1 MANFHCAF
9 QMIARQG
16 GKSCVAALAYRSAT
30 NLLDQRTGE
39 FWDYTRKGN
48 VRHVD
53 ILTPDDAPKWV
64 SDIAQEC
71 RSNRQS
77 ALQKYSDII
86 EAAEKRKDSQVY
98 RECEFSLPNEL
109 TEEQNIEWADAFVKD
124 VLVKRG
130 MVAVVNFHFDIDS
143 ETGTEKPHCHV
154 LLSTRHLTQ
163 EGWGLKNRD
172 WNSKDL
178 VQEAREQCSQYQNE
192 ALKKHGFDVQVTHLS
207 YEGREIDID
216 AQPKLGANIF
226 NMTRKGIETNTQKIF
241 DAVRLKNQFKIVK
254 DPEVVFEIVTSQH
267 ATFTGK
273 DIAKVLNRYIDD
285 ADQFQ
290 ILLHRLMA
298 SKELVVLHPKTRESK
313 GRDPEAL
320 ESTEEGKEEGT
331 QKTTGGTKEGGKKE
345 TQGETQGEANR
356 QEKEQVQEGEKS
368 QQQFPQTREP
378 VYTTKEMV
386 RVELNLIKT
395 AEAMAL
401 RKTHPVSERVIN
413 AVIAKYHKK
422 FEEHGGLSADQ
433 EKAIRHMLSPEQIS
447 CVVGFAGAGK
457 TTCLE
462 AVREA
467 FEEEGYAVLGLAPT
481 GRAAQSIG
489 SCGIRSMT
497 VHRFL
502 KSQTQGRERIS
513 KKTVVIMDEAG
524 MLDSRRFSE
533 LETIVEKAGA
543 KMIPMGDNNQAQ
555 AVEAGAPFRLITDRI
570 EPAVLETVVRQQVD
584 WQREAGRLF
593 GTSRPR
599 KALKMYQ
606 ENGCFHGIEE
616 EKPNLADSTK
626 TIDNYCLA
634 RQISGHIWKEMEED
648 VKIEDTRVED
658 MHVEDTRV
666 ESNLPYFDAISQ
678 HQDYALHSYW
688 KTLRY
693 HFIQNIICDFGSH
706 KAGLEARGININAF
720 EKLVLAYKA
729 AGSETNAGE
738 NREILFEWIENA
750 LRKMSY
756 NTIVDTTIKARQ
768 ALVEAWAADRKLFP
782 DESHL
787 MLAFTK
793 ENAHKLNGAARTFM
807 REEGVITGHEVTYK
821 TQSIEEDDFGV
832 EHKVG
837 HQRTF
842 AKGDRILFTR
852 NNKGLGVSNGT
863 LGTIVFLKPGKIKVL
878 LDDNGS
884 GEEQKQL
891 SFAPKLYPFF
901 DNGWA
906 TTIRKSQSVTAD
918 HVKFLG
924 TWEDYRNLAYVA
936 ITRHRRT
943 LHLFYSDLDFWRPE
957 KVIDRLSR
965 IQEKLLGVDY
975 LDAEKLQGHLKEDT
989 DILWHHWHHKK
1000 AEQAIR
1006 QGKDFWAAIK
1016 VTAKDVLETIF
1027 PLEEKKLKE
1036 EEEPFLS
1043 LENSEEHRSRGFFKD
1058 LEAKEGD
1065 GRLPGEGRHPG
1076 ESSSFGKG
1084 CYSDEGQFDED
1095 FGSRDGEHYDGLF
1108 DSDDADGPF
1117 NPNTPSASHQGGRLG
1132 KGRPPEND
1140 YSLGAT
1146 QTPAVSAIDLN
1157 RLKNQ
1162 SKIMKNPEIIFEV
1175 VTAKHSTFTKKDIAR
1190 TLNEHIDDPVL
1201 FQILY
1206 DRLSNSKELVN
1217 LEAPDGQEA
1226 VFTTQKMARIE
1237 RSLVTHAQ
1245 AFAMNKSHLVSP
1257 KIIERTVARFHKKF
1271 EERGGLSMDQDKAI
1285 RHMLSPEQIS
1295 CVVGFAGAGKT
1306 TCLEAVKEAW
1316 MEAGYEVLG
1325 LAPTGKA
1332 ERSISECGIPSMTVH
1347 KFLKD
1352 QEPVSTR
1359 RGMEKGRGAENDAS
1373 EQKAALSSKTV
1384 LVIDEA
1390 GMVDSRRFKQVQ
1402 DLVAKAGAKI
1412 VPMGDNNQLQSVDA
1426 GPAFRLVCDG
1436 APPVV
1441 LETVVRQN
1449 IPWQREATRL
1459 FGMGQPRQALALYH
1473 QEGAFKTVTES
1484 MHNVTGPDRLI
1495 ETFCLS
1501 RQVSG
1506 RIWKEI
1512 AEDYKAAFGAPIN
1525 FGEEGIFDV
1534 LSKHQDFEL
1543 HAEWKDRRKEA
1554 VEGIIQA
1561 FGRQRA
1567 KLEKLGVDI
1576 EKLDA
1581 LVSAYQET
1589 PPEERSPIF
1598 GNIEKILRQM
1608 SYKNIVDTRADAKQ
1622 ALIAEWAA
1630 DLEAEPLETAS
1641 FEVVPLEVVPL
1652 ERTPREVAS
1661 RETAPERSHL
1671 MLAFTNRDAR
1681 SLNESARGI
1690 MREKGRLLGPDYAFE
1705 TKSIEKDD
1713 FGNARTILG
1722 TRTFAQGDRILFT
1735 LNSENLEVKNGSLG
1749 TILSL
1754 DQHTITVSLDGKD
1767 KKRLSFSPTGYPF
1780 LDNGW
1785 ATNIHTAQSVTAEV
1799 VKLLGS
1805 FEQYRNLVYV
1815 AMTRHQT
1822 GIKVYVSD
1830 LDFWREEKVFD
1841 RLSRVQEKL
1850 SGFDYLDEMAMSAKL
1865 EAEGFMAQGD
1875 SHNAPLE
1882 EGILRET
1889 SPNPAFQKIPQKA
1902 SKTDFLDESY
1912 LDLEDTEEK
1921 RSSDIFKDPFDS
1933 RGKEA
1938 FSEEGVEKRKGN
1950 DGRDTKKDITKGDM
1964 KRETQSRKG
1973 HWEEHKPSSSPQT
1986 SPTSS
1991 SSDNG
1996 FKEKLEA
2003 IKEKISRDY
2012 DVETLVKEKPLS
2024 FEEAERQLKERI
2036 VELATSIL
2044 GEPDKGS
2051 RNTPFLRFG
2060 KDGKFAVG
2068 VRGEKQGIYINFT
2081 TWVKGGAIRL
2091 IEDQKGLSAK
2101 EALAW
2106 AKEWL
2111 GGNQVIVESRIVAK
2125 PLDQQEPTEANWKPI
2140 VPVPKEVKDPDIANN
2155 KYLNYMLKDGSK
2167 EISRHAYRDENGN
2180 LKGYVVRLE
2189 KPPIMQ
2195 SDGTTK
2201 TAKLTPPLSYVED
2214 ARGFKYWKW
2223 KAFFG
2228 ENDKTPYGMEK
2239 LRHDHSKPIL
2249 IVEGE
2254 KTADAAQ
2261 KALSTYHV
2269 LSWIGGAG
2277 SVGKTNWDCLI
2288 GKDVTI
2294 WPDYDYNR
2302 TGQEAAQKLQ
2312 EIISG
2317 LNKAA
2322 GRGGAVSIVT
2332 LPEHLRHGLEAMK
2345 DGWDLA
2351 DLLPKGWT
2359 VDTVAGLI
2367 QKARDDATQDDVVRG
2382 SEHKGGKKNQEEK
2395 RNNGEE
2401 KSREKDQE
2409 KSQDKH
2415 AVRTTKKRDVSSST
2429 EPETKPSRQGPSQTS
2444 ASEVS
2449 AKSPQP
2455 KDPLTKKREHFEKIR
2470 LPINQEFCATLGFL
2484 VHHKRLPRTAKELD
2498 AAYWQGERLTAIEGR
2513 LYKEALEGKQKN
2525 IDEKVLTTRARAEL
2539 AENQTA
2545 PRHVTVFGKASG
2557 LTPSQLKQLQQHAL
2571 FHQDKTNQSPTPS
2584 DLESICQAIK
2594 AHGRLMEADG
2604 GVKVEGSLD
2613 EARGHG
2619 TPFTKTP
2626 TKAPKE
2632 SFNQDATQT
2641 PNPQQERPKTPEP
2654 SSSAVIYQ
2662 SLMEQQA
2669 LLRHIKDGSVKTI
2682 YKNGKMVLKDETI
2695 SMLFKSLKVQD
2706 SCSERLGRMNSAIQS
2721 LKDYSKEMRVLD
2733 LSRQN
2738 QRGMDV

>member
-9 QMIARQG
+9 QMISRQG
-16 GKSCVAALAYRSAT
+16 GKSCVASLAYRSAT

-53 ILTPDDAPKWV
+53 ILTPDDAPKWI

-71 RSNRQS
+71 RSDRQS
-77 ALQKYSDII
+77 ALQQYADII

-109 TEEQNIEWADAFVKD
+109 TEEQNIEWATAFVKD
-124 VLVKRG
+124 VFVKHG
-130 MVAVVNFHFDIDS
+130 MVAVVNFHFDIDP
-143 ETGTEKPHCHV
+143 ETGMEKPHCHV
-154 LLSTRHLTQ
+154 LLSTRHLTE

-178 VQEAREQCSQYQNE
+178 VHEAREQCSQYQNE

-207 YEGREIDID
+207 YEEREIDID
-216 AQPKLGANIF
+216 AQPKLGATIF

-254 DPEVVFEIVTSQH
+254 DPEIVFEIVTSQH
-267 ATFTGK
+267 ATFTRK

-290 ILLHRLMA
+290 ILLNRLMA
-298 SKELVVLHPKTRESK
+298 SKELVALQPKK
-313 GRDPEAL
+313 
-320 ESTEEGKEEGT
+320 EEGKEEGT
-331 QKTTGGTKEGGKKE
+331 QKTTGETKEGGKKE
-345 TQGETQGEANR
+345 IQEEANR
-356 QEKEQVQEGEKS
+356 QEKEQSQEGEKPE
-368 QQQFPQTREP
+368 QRLHQTREP
-378 VYTTKEMV
+378 VYTTQKMV
-386 RVELNLIKT
+386 WVELSLIKT

-401 RKTHPVSERVIN
+401 RKTHPVSEHVTN
-413 AVIAKYHKK
+413 TVIAKYHKK
-422 FEEHGGLSADQ
+422 FKDHGDGGLSADQ
-433 EKAIRHMLSPEQIS
+433 EKAIRHMLSPQQIS

-481 GRAAQSIG
+481 GRAEQSIG

-502 KSQTQGRERIS
+502 KSQAQGREKIS
-513 KKTVVIMDEAG
+513 TKTVVIIDEAG
-524 MLDSRRFSE
+524 MLDSRRFAE

-543 KMIPMGDNNQAQ
+543 KIIPMGDNNQAQ
-555 AVEAGAPFRLITDRI
+555 AVEAGAPFRLITNRI
-570 EPAVLETVVRQQVD
+570 SPAVLETVVRQQVD

-593 GTSRPR
+593 GTSQPR

-616 EKPNLADSTK
+616 EKPDLADPAK

-648 VKIEDTRVED
+648 VKIENARVED
-658 MHVEDTRV
+658 THVEETHLEDTGI
-666 ESNLPYFDAISQ
+666 EGKLPYFDAISQ
-678 HQDYALHSYW
+678 HQDYALHAYW
-688 KTLRY
+688 KNLRY
-693 HFIQNIICDFGSH
+693 HFIQNIIYGFDSH
-706 KAGLEARGININAF
+706 KVELEARGININAF
-720 EKLVLAYKA
+720 EKLILAYKA
-729 AGSETNAGE
+729 AGSETNVGE

-756 NTIVDTTIKARQ
+756 DTIVDTTIKARQ
-768 ALVEAWAADRKLFP
+768 ALVQAWASDRKFFP
-782 DESHL
+782 DQSHL

-793 ENAHKLNGAARTFM
+793 ENAHKLNEAARTLM
-807 REEGVITGHEVTYK
+807 REDGVITGHEITYQ

-832 EHKVG
+832 EYKVG

-863 LGTIVFLKPGKIKVL
+863 LGTIVFLRHGKIKVL
-878 LDDNGS
+878 LDGNGA
-884 GEEQKQL
+884 GEEQKKV

-936 ITRHRRT
+936 MTRHRRT

-965 IQEKLLGVDY
+965 IREKLLGVDY

-989 DILWHHWHHKK
+989 DVLWHHRHHKK
-1000 AEQAIR
+1000 AEEAI
-1006 QGKDFWAAIK
+1006 QHGKDFWAAIK

-1027 PLEEKKLKE
+1027 PPEEKKLKE
-1036 EEEPFLS
+1036 EEEAFLS
-1043 LENSEEHRSRGFFKD
+1043 LEDSEEYRSRDFFKD
-1058 LEAKEGD
+1058 LEAKEA
-1065 GRLPGEGRHPG
+1065 REGRTLDGSRPP
-1076 ESSSFGKG
+1076 FGKG
-1084 CYSDEGQFDED
+1084 RYSDEGRLNDS
-1095 FGSRDGEHYDGLF
+1095 FGSWDGEHYDGSF
-1108 DSDDADGPF
+1108 DSDP
-1117 NPNTPSASHQGGRLG
+1117 GGHSG
-1132 KGRPPEND
+1132 EG
-1140 YSLGAT
+1140 LGAT
-1146 QTPAVSAIDLN
+1146 KTPPVPAIDLD
-1157 RLKNQ
+1157 RFKNQ
-1162 SKIMKNPEIIFEV
+1162 SKIMKNPEIIFEI

-1190 TLNEHIDDPVL
+1190 TLNEHIDDPTL

-1237 RSLVTHAQ
+1237 RSLGTHAQ
-1245 AFAMNKSHLVSP
+1245 TFVINKSHPVSP
-1257 KIIERTVARFHKKF
+1257 KIIERVIARFHKKF
-1271 EERGGLSMDQDKAI
+1271 EEHGGLSVDQEKAI

-1316 MEAGYEVLG
+1316 TEAGYEVLG

-1332 ERSISECGIPSMTVH
+1332 ERSISECGIPSMTIH

-1352 QEPVSTR
+1352 QEPVPAR
-1359 RGMEKGRGAENDAS
+1359 RGIEKGRGMENQAS
-1373 EQKAALSSKTV
+1373 EQKVYLSSKTV

-1436 APPVV
+1436 VPPVV
-1441 LETVVRQN
+1441 LETVVRQH

-1459 FGMGQPRQALALYH
+1459 FGMGQPRQALSIYH
-1473 QEGAFKTVTES
+1473 QEGAFKTVTE
-1484 MHNVTGPDRLI
+1484 TLPDFTDPNRLI

-1512 AEDYKAAFGAPIN
+1512 AEDYKAAFGTPIN

-1554 VEGIIQA
+1554 VEGIIQT

-1567 KLEKLGVDI
+1567 KLEKSGVDI
-1576 EKLDA
+1576 EKLEA

-1598 GNIEKILRQM
+1598 GNIEKMLRQM
-1608 SYKNIVDTRADAKQ
+1608 SYKNIVDTRVDAKQ
-1622 ALIAEWAA
+1622 VLIADWAA
-1630 DLEAEPLETAS
+1630 DLETMSLEAAR
-1641 FEVVPLEVVPL
+1641 LEK
-1652 ERTPREVAS
+1652 T
-1661 RETAPERSHL
+1661 TERSHL
-1671 MLAFTNRDAR
+1671 ILAFTNRDAR
-1681 SLNESARGI
+1681 SLNESARCI

-1713 FGNARTILG
+1713 FGNVKTISDI
-1722 TRTFAQGDRILFT
+1722 RTFAQGDRILFT
-1735 LNSENLEVKNGSLG
+1735 LNSEKLGVKNGSLG
-1749 TILSL
+1749 TVLSL
-1754 DQHTITVSLDGKD
+1754 DQNTITVSLDGKD
-1767 KKRLSFSPTGYPF
+1767 KKTLIFSPTEYPF

-1785 ATNIHTAQSVTAEV
+1785 ATNIHTAQSVTASV

-1850 SGFDYLDEMAMSAKL
+1850 SGFDYLDETAMSAKL
-1865 EAEGFMAQGD
+1865 KPEGFMAEED
-1875 SHNAPLE
+1875 SHNVPLE
-1882 EGILRET
+1882 EAILREP
-1889 SPNPAFQKIPQKA
+1889 SPNPASQKKSQNAP
-1902 SKTDFLDESY
+1902 KTDLLDESY
-1912 LDLEDTEEK
+1912 LNLEDTEEK
-1921 RSSDIFKDPFDS
+1921 RSSDIFKDPVDT

-1950 DGRDTKKDITKGDM
+1950 AGKDTEGDIIKGDI
-1964 KRETQSRKG
+1964 KREAQSRKG
-1973 HWEEHKPSSSPQT
+1973 HRKEHKPSSSPQA

-1991 SSDNG
+1991 SSDNK
-1996 FKEKLEA
+1996 FKEKIEA

-2024 FEEAERQLKERI
+2024 FEEAESQLKERI

-2068 VRGEKQGIYINFT
+2068 VRGEKQGTYINFT
-2081 TWVKGGAIRL
+2081 TWAKGGTIRL

-2106 AKEWL
+2106 ARDWL
-2111 GGNQVIVESRIVAK
+2111 GGKQVVVEHRIVAK
-2125 PLDQQEPTEANWKPI
+2125 PLDQQEPKEATWKPI
-2140 VPVPKEVKDPDIANN
+2140 VPVPNEVKNPDIANN
-2155 KYLNYMLKDGSK
+2155 KYLNYMMKDGSK
-2167 EISRHAYRDENGN
+2167 EISRHAYRDEEGN

-2189 KPPIMQ
+2189 KPPVIQ

-2201 TAKLTPPLSYVED
+2201 TAKLTPPLSYGED

-2239 LRHDHSKPIL
+2239 LRHDHRKPIL

-2288 GKDVTI
+2288 GKDVAI

-2302 TGQEAAQKLQ
+2302 TGEEAAQKLQ
-2312 EIISG
+2312 GTVRE
-2317 LNKAA
+2317 LNKIA
-2322 GRGGAVSIVT
+2322 GRGGAVSIVM
-2332 LPEHLRHGLEAMK
+2332 LPEHLRHGPEPMK

-2351 DLLPKGWT
+2351 DPLPKGWT

-2395 RNNGEE
+2395 RDNSEGKSQE
-2401 KSREKDQE
+2401 KVLE

-2415 AVRTTKKRDVSSST
+2415 AVRTTKKRDVSAPT
-2429 EPETKPSRQGPSQTS
+2429 EPETKPSRRGPSQTS
-2444 ASEVS
+2444 SSEAP
-2449 AKSPQP
+2449 AKPSQP
-2455 KDPLTKKREHFEKIR
+2455 KDPLTKKREQFEKIR
-2470 LPINQEFCATLGFL
+2470 LPINQEFCANLGFL
-2484 VHHKRLPRTAKELD
+2484 VHHRRLPRTAKELD

-2513 LYKEALEGKQKN
+2513 LYKEALKGKDKT
-2525 IDEKVLTTRARAEL
+2525 IDEKAITTRARTEL
-2539 AENQTA
+2539 AQNQTA
-2545 PRHVTVFGKASG
+2545 PRHVTVFGKASD
-2557 LTPSQLKQLQQHAL
+2557 LDKAQLKQLQQHAL
-2571 FHQDKTNQSPTPS
+2571 LHQDRTNQPPTSS
-2584 DLESICQAIK
+2584 DLDALCQAIK
-2594 AHGRLMEADG
+2594 AHGRMMGIEESVKTDG
-2604 GVKVEGSLD
+2604 TLNKVEEQGAS
-2613 EARGHG
+2613 ATH
-2619 TPFTKTP
+2619 TPN
-2626 TKAPKE
+2626 KALKE
-2632 SFNQDATQT
+2632 NFHQSPNQAS
-2641 PNPQQERPKTPEP
+2641 NPQQEQSKTSEPRP
-2654 SSSAVIYQ
+2654 SSGSGIYQ
-2662 SLMEQQA
+2662 SLIEQQS
-2669 LLRHIKDGSVKTI
+2669 LLTHIKDGSAETI
-2682 YKNGKMVLKDETI
+2682 NRGGKMVLKDEAVST
-2695 SMLFKSLKVQD
+2695 LLKTHKIQD
-2706 SCSERLGRMNSAIQS
+2706 SCTERLCRMNSEIQS
-2721 LKDYSKEMRVLD
+2721 LKDYSQEMKSLA
-2733 LSRQN
+2733 SRRQR
-2738 QRGMDV
+2738 QRGFDM